1 MYILKLCSTKE
12 SRKNILLRW
21 LTFDNLT
28 LKFCSQP
35 EPGHQAWKCWT
46 FTIKWR
52 GPAVKRRRIRV
63 NILGLWRF
71 SFCISNKR
79 YHPNLYCIWIQIW
92 TRSPGIKMLDFHNKM
107 KETRCKKKEG
117 RSKYLRTVE
126 FHPFIINKTYLR

>member
-1 MYILKLCSTKE
+1 MTSQSWKMLGICTKLCSTKE

-71 SFCISNKR
+71 SFLYQTKDIFQICTAFELKFESAWKCWIFTLKWRRPPVKR
-79 YHPNLYCIWIQIW
+79 RRVGVNILWLWSFNL
-92 TRSPGIKMLDFHNKM
+92 L
-107 KETRCKKKEG
+107 
-117 RSKYLRTVE
+117 
-126 FHPFIINKTYLR
+126 